1 MRRSFTLLAAL
12 VLLPAILLGC
22 SGPGSA
28 PSRAPAYAVHGMV
41 KDKDGQPLE
50 GVSIVSSSGRLAVS
64 NSSGLWSMS
73 GLRGT
78 NRISASL
85 DGWSF
90 DPPEHVVTG
99 ETRGLE
105 FVGTANFTPV
115 QGLIAS
121 DTTWTLEGSPYRLAG
136 DVRIDSGARL
146 TIEPGVRVYGG
157 SDFGPQP
164 RIEVRGELF
173 LEGAPGTPVSLNNVW
188 VIWSGGR
195 IHARHAVI
203 RGGRFADTD
212 GSGSSGLLTL
222 LDSQLIDVSNS
233 LYLRHAPHPTHIER
247 NVFVRSPGILV
258 FLNTGKASEW
268 PDDGKVYIRNN
279 VFYEPPRGGR
289 APVQLELNY
298 PDDVVVRYNSFLSTD
313 RVAVWAPKW
322 DVTENFWNTT
332 DPAEI
337 ELMINDRFPGTS
349 GAKYDPFLRE
359 PHPDTP
365 PLPDPVPPP
374 VRY

>member
-28 PSRAPAYAVHGMV
+28 PSRAPAYAVHGVV
-41 KDKDGQPLE
+41 KDEDGQPLE
-50 GVSIVSSSGRLAVS
+50 GVSIVSSSGQLAVS
-64 NSSGLWSMS
+64 NSSGRWSMS

-90 DPPEHVVTG
+90 HPPEHVVTG
-99 ETRGLE
+99 ETHRLE

-146 TIEPGVRVYGG
+146 TIEPGARVHGG
-157 SDFGPQP
+157 KGFGQKP
-164 RIEVRGELF
+164 RIEVRGELYIK
-173 LEGAPGTPVSLNNVW
+173 GTAETPASLTNVAVVW
-188 VIWSGGR
+188 AGGR
-195 IHARHAVI
+195 IHAEHAVI
-203 RGGRFADTD
+203 QGAPFAATD
-212 GSGSSGLLTL
+212 GNGSSGQLIL
-222 LDSQLIDVSNS
+222 LDSQLIDVPNS
-233 LYLRHAPHPTHIER
+233 LYIRHNPTPTRIER
-247 NVFVRSPGILV
+247 NVFVRSPGV
-258 FLNTGKASEW
+258 FVFMNSGKATEW
-268 PDDGKVYIRNN
+268 PEDAKVYIRNN
-279 VFYEPPRGGR
+279 VFYDPPPGDR
-289 APVQLELNY
+289 ASVHLELFY
-298 PDDVVVRYNSFLSTD
+298 PDDVVVLHNSFLSTD
-313 RVAVWAPKW
+313 TVAVKGSRNVAK
-322 DVTENFWNTT
+322 NFWNTT
-332 DPAEI
+332 DRAEI

-349 GAKYDPFLRE
+349 GAVYEPFLRE